1 MNGAPLIHAE
11 ALVRRHGGREV
22 LRGASLTLAAGQ
34 ALGLLGVNGAG
45 KSTLL
50 RILAGVLAPDAGHL
64 RIAGA
69 DLREDPAAART
80 LIGWLPERAPLYPEL
95 TVAESLA
102 FAARLRGLGG
112 AGARTA
118 VARAIERC
126 DIGSVRGR
134 LCGMLSR
141 GFAQRVGL
149 AQAIVHEPPVLLLD
163 EPTAGLDPL
172 QAQRFHDLLAALKP
186 GRAIVLSSHQL
197 AEVQAGC
204 DLAAVLHAGVLDPP
218 APPGDGRAL
227 SQRFMA
233 LALGAAA
240 A

>member
-1 MNGAPLIHAE
+1 MPPAPLIEAE
-11 ALVRRHGGREV
+11 GLSRRHGRREV
-22 LRGASLTLAAGQ
+22 LRGVSFTLAPDQ
-34 ALGLLGVNGAG
+34 VLGLLGVNGAG

-50 RILAGVLAPDAGHL
+50 RILAGVLAPDAGRL

-69 DLREDPAAART
+69 ELGADPRAART
-80 LIGWLPERAPLYPEL
+80 RIGWLPERAPLYPEL
-95 TVAESLA
+95 TVTESLA

-112 AGARTA
+112 AAARSA
-118 VARAIERC
+118 VKRAVERC
-126 DIGSVRGR
+126 ALGEVRHR
-134 LCGMLSR
+134 LCGNLSR
-141 GFAQRVGL
+141 GFAQRAGL

-172 QAQRFHDLLAALKP
+172 QAQRFHELLTTLKS
-186 GRAIVLSSHQL
+186 GRAIALSSHQL

-204 DLAAVLHAGVLDPP
+204 DLAAVLHAGVLDAP

-233 LALGAAA
+233 LALGSAA
-240 A
+240 

>member
-1 MNGAPLIHAE
+1 MPPAPLIEAE
-11 ALVRRHGGREV
+11 GLSRRHGRREV
-22 LRGASLTLAAGQ
+22 LRGVSFTLAPDQ
-34 ALGLLGVNGAG
+34 VLGLLGVNGAG

-50 RILAGVLAPDAGHL
+50 RILAGVLAPDAGRL

-69 DLREDPAAART
+69 ELGADPRAART
-80 LIGWLPERAPLYPEL
+80 RIGWLPDRAPLYPEL
-95 TVAESLA
+95 TVAESLV

-112 AGARTA
+112 AAARSA
-118 VARAIERC
+118 VERAVERC
-126 DIGSVRGR
+126 ALGEVRNR
-134 LCGMLSR
+134 LCGNLSR
-141 GFAQRVGL
+141 GFAQRAGL

-172 QAQRFHDLLAALKP
+172 QAPRFHELLATLKP

-204 DLAAVLHAGVLDPP
+204 DLAAVLHAGVLDSP

-233 LALGAAA
+233 LALGSAA
-240 A
+240 

>member
-1 MNGAPLIHAE
+1 MPPAPLIEAE
-11 ALVRRHGGREV
+11 GLSRRHGGREV
-22 LRGASLTLAAGQ
+22 LRGVSFTLAPDQ
-34 ALGLLGVNGAG
+34 VLGLLGVNGAG

-50 RILAGVLAPDAGHL
+50 RILAGVLAPEAGRL

-69 DLREDPAAART
+69 ELGADPRAART
-80 LIGWLPERAPLYPEL
+80 RIGWLPERAPLYPEL
-95 TVAESLA
+95 TVAESLV

-112 AGARTA
+112 AAGRSA
-118 VARAIERC
+118 VERALERC
-126 DIGSVRGR
+126 ALGEVRHR
-134 LCGMLSR
+134 LCGNLSR
-141 GFAQRVGL
+141 GFAQRAGL

-172 QAQRFHDLLAALKP
+172 QAQRFHELLATLRP

-204 DLAAVLHAGVLDPP
+204 DLAAVLHAGVLDVP

-233 LALGAAA
+233 LALGSAA
-240 A
+240 

>member
-1 MNGAPLIHAE
+1 MPLPALIEAE
-11 ALVRRHGGREV
+11 GLVRRHGWREV
-22 LRGASLTLAAGQ
+22 LRGVSFTLAAGQ
-34 ALGLLGVNGAG
+34 VLGLLGVNGAG

-50 RILAGVLAPDAGHL
+50 RLLAGVLAPDAGSV

-69 DLREDPAAART
+69 DLAADPRAARSRV
-80 LIGWLPERAPLYPEL
+80 GWLPERAPLYPEL

-102 FAARLRGLGG
+102 FAASLRGL
-112 AGARTA
+112 AGAAGRAA

-126 DIGSVRGR
+126 GLGEVRTR
-134 LCGMLSR
+134 LCGNLSR
-141 GFAQRVGL
+141 GFAQRTGL

-172 QAQRFHDLLAALKP
+172 QARRFHELLATLKP

-204 DLAAVLHAGVLDPP
+204 DLAAVLHAGVLDAP
-218 APPGDGRAL
+218 AAPGDGSAL
-227 SQRFMA
+227 SARFMA
-233 LALGAAA
+233 LALGSAA
-240 A
+240 

>member
-1 MNGAPLIHAE
+1 MPPAPLIEAE
-11 ALVRRHGGREV
+11 GLSRRHGRREV
-22 LRGASLTLAAGQ
+22 LRGVSFTLAPDQ
-34 ALGLLGVNGAG
+34 VLGLLGVNGAG

-50 RILAGVLAPDAGHL
+50 RILAGVLAPAAGRL

-69 DLREDPAAART
+69 ELGADPRAART
-80 LIGWLPERAPLYPEL
+80 RIGWLPERAPLYPEL
-95 TVAESLA
+95 TVAESLV

-112 AGARTA
+112 AAARSA
-118 VARAIERC
+118 VERAVERC
-126 DIGSVRGR
+126 ALGEVRNR
-134 LCGMLSR
+134 LCGNLSR
-141 GFAQRVGL
+141 GFAQRAGL

-172 QAQRFHDLLAALKP
+172 QAQRFHELLATLKP

-204 DLAAVLHAGVLDPP
+204 DLAAVLHAGVLDSP

-233 LALGAAA
+233 LALGSAA
-240 A
+240 

>member
-1 MNGAPLIHAE
+1 MPTAPLIEAE
-11 ALVRRHGGREV
+11 GLSRRHGGREV
-22 LRGASLTLAAGQ
+22 LRGVSFTLAPDQ
-34 ALGLLGVNGAG
+34 VLGLLGVNGAG

-50 RILAGVLAPDAGHL
+50 RILAGVLAPEAGRL

-69 DLREDPAAART
+69 ELGADPRAART
-80 LIGWLPERAPLYPEL
+80 RIGWLPERAPLYPEL

-112 AGARTA
+112 APGRAA

-126 DIGSVRGR
+126 ALGEVRNR
-134 LCGMLSR
+134 LCGNLSR
-141 GFAQRVGL
+141 GFAQRAGL

-172 QAQRFHDLLAALKP
+172 QAQRFHELLATLRP

-233 LALGAAA
+233 LALGSAA
-240 A
+240 

>member
-1 MNGAPLIHAE
+1 MPGEPLIQAE
-11 ALVRRHGGREV
+11 GLARRHVGREV
-22 LRGASLTLAAGQ
+22 LRGAAFTLDAGQ

-50 RILAGVLAPDAGHL
+50 RILAGVLAPDAGRV

-80 LIGWLPERAPLYPEL
+80 RVGWLPERAPLYPEL

-112 AGARTA
+112 AAARAA
-118 VARAIERC
+118 VDRAIERC
-126 DIGSVRGR
+126 GLGEVRKR
-134 LCGMLSR
+134 LCANLSR
-141 GFAQRVGL
+141 GFAQRAGL

-172 QAQRFHDLLAALKP
+172 QAQRFHELLASLKP